1 MVATKL
7 FASRPPSGDQFY
19 RQSIVCT
26 QLRDTL
32 EERSNCCMK
41 NVEIPL
47 VNK

>member
-32 EERSNCCMK
+32 EERSNCLISSADMYEKC
-41 NVEIPL
+41 
-47 VNK
+47 